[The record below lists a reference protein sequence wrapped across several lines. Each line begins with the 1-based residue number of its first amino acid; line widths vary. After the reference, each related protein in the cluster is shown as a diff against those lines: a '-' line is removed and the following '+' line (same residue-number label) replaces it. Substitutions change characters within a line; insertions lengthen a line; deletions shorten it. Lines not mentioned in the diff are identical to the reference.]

1 MHVVIAG
8 AGVGGLCLA
17 QGLRKNGIEVTV
29 LERDSSARSRFQGL
43 RLRIDAHGRAALS
56 ACLPE
61 NLYELAMATANP
73 LYMSRGI
80 GLDEQLREIFSVQAA
95 GTAVDPARA
104 STVVNRRTL
113 RQILLT
119 GLQDSVHFDTAVVG
133 YEVGERVRVHTTDGT
148 TWMADV
154 LVGADGIG
162 SAVRGQ
168 LLPDVGLLD
177 TGLRAIYGQMNL
189 DAAALSWVPAVLFGG
204 SRPVLAPGPKTL
216 ACGIFQPQTD
226 VDEAVRRF
234 APGSAIDPVQSYL
247 KWTLVAPKE
256 VLGVDDA
263 RFFALSPAQLHRLA
277 LEHTE
282 DWSPLLRRIMSES
295 LVDDVFPLSIR
306 VTEPGADWSP
316 SRVTLLGD
324 AIHATAPVGGIGAN
338 TALRDAALLTEQLTG
353 AVVAGSDP
361 VAAVGRYETAMREY
375 GYAAVRNSLHG
386 SEQLFRTGP
395 LVKGGAR

>member
-17 QGLRKNGIEVTV
+17 QGLRKNGIEATV
-29 LERDSSARSRFQGL
+29 LERDPSAHARFQGL
-43 RLRIDAHGRAALS
+43 RLRIDAHGRAALA
-56 ACLPE
+56 ACLPD

-80 GLDEQLREIFSVQAA
+80 GLDEQLREIFSVAHP
-95 GTAVDPARA
+95 GGPVDPARA
-104 STVVNRRTL
+104 STVVNRKTL

-119 GLQDSVHFDTAVVG
+119 GLGDHVHFDTAVIG
-133 YEVGERVRVHTTDGT
+133 YETGERVRVHTADGT
-148 TWMADV
+148 TWVADV

-168 LLPDVGLLD
+168 LLPEIGLLD

-189 DAAALSWVPAVLFGG
+189 DLDNLSWVPPVLFGG

-216 ACGIFQPQTD
+216 ACGIFQPQTEIG
-226 VDEAVRRF
+226 EAVRRF
-234 APGSAIDPVQSYL
+234 APGSAIDPVRSYL
-247 KWTLVAPKE
+247 KWTLVAPRE
-256 VLGVDDA
+256 VFGVDEPA
-263 RFFALSPAQLHRLA
+263 FFALTPAQLHALA
-277 LEHTE
+277 LEHTT
-282 DWSPLLRRIMSES
+282 DWSPLLRRIMAES
-295 LVDDVFPLSIR
+295 LVEEVFPLSIR
-306 VTEPGADWSP
+306 VTEPGVHWSP

-338 TALRDAALLTEQLTG
+338 TALRDAAGLTEHLALALVDG
-353 AVVAGSDP
+353 VDP
-361 VAAVGRYETAMREY
+361 VAAIGRYEAEMRDY

-395 LVKGGAR
+395 LVEGGAR